1 MKKYKGFWSAAPAA
15 IGAVGE
21 KRAFDR
27 TGDGIMMGREIGAAL
42 EDMESMPKLAGRMEV
57 GLPFISWT
65 IFDVEPAFFVSPEG
79 KRLLDE
85 HVGRYAGC
93 SLALMREKEPY
104 GFVVFGSETFNGKNK
119 GRFNLEKG
127 LQEGSIFRGDSPE
140 ELAKKVGIPPEEFS
154 KTFNRFNQDA
164 ANRKDTE
171 FGRKDPLFRPL
182 TAPYYISTKG
192 YPGAYKTEGGLEVNE
207 HLQVLRAK
215 DDKPIEGLYAAGS
228 TCGSITARINDAV
241 SSGLLAGEEAAGS
254 VK

>member
-1 MKKYKGFWSAAPAA
+1 
-15 IGAVGE
+15 
-21 KRAFDR
+21 
-27 TGDGIMMGREIGAAL
+27 MMGREIGAAL

-140 ELAKKVGIPPEEFS
+140 ELAK
-154 KTFNRFNQDA
+154 R
-164 ANRKDTE
+164 
-171 FGRKDPLFRPL
+171 
-182 TAPYYISTKG
+182 
-192 YPGAYKTEGGLEVNE
+192 
-207 HLQVLRAK
+207 
-215 DDKPIEGLYAAGS
+215 
-228 TCGSITARINDAV
+228 
-241 SSGLLAGEEAAGS
+241 
-254 VK
+254 